1 MSLRNKH
8 LLAKDDLENPI
19 SLPMRLRKGATE
31 ILERDSLLLKKADE
45 TTELNWILCI
55 KTHNIT
61 IIIVSCTLDY
71 TRLTVY
77 P

>member
-8 LLAKDDLENPI
+8 LLAKDNLENSI

-31 ILERDSLLLKKADE
+31 ILERDSLLLKNADE
-45 TTELNWILCI
+45 TTKHNWILYI
-55 KTHNIT
+55 KTQNIT
-61 IIIVSCTLDY
+61 IVIVSCTLDY
-71 TRLTVY
+71 TCLTVY